1 MESLVHLLTI
11 FNIGFS
17 IFSCA
22 LLIVIGLQKAD
33 IFFPSPSAKLAM
45 LLMLSALAGLQIYHY
60 LSLNGAVTL
69 FNKSS
74 YALTLF
80 IATTSF
86 YLFCCAFLKPDTQS
100 FRSFLFFIPVIS
112 AFLLPAH
119 IVIPLAFTLGTIYSF
134 LICKQLYQLRENRK
148 FFQLEMGVIA
158 GFAFNAV
165 LILIVGVTATILQ
178 EHIFVLTYSNLI
190 GISLLAMIYLQLR
203 FPDLTQKAQD
213 VVVAMR
219 YASSTLK
226 NLNTPELVDKLN
238 TLLNEQKIYKDSELS
253 LAGVASQLSIS
264 NHQLSELINSHHEQ
278 SFSQLIRECRVA
290 DAKTQLIEQPKASV
304 LSIGLDV
311 GFSSQS
317 NFYTA
322 FKEITGE
329 TPGQF
334 RKRMGILDN

>member
-1 MESLVHLLTI
+1 MESITVFTI
-11 FNIGFS
+11 FTIGFS

-22 LLIVIGLQKAD
+22 LLMVIGFHKAP
-33 IFFPSPSAKLAM
+33 ILLPTASAKVTM
-45 LLMLSALAGLQIYHY
+45 LLMLLSLAGLQLHHY
-60 LSLNGAVTL
+60 FNLNNVYTL
-69 FNKSS
+69 FDNPF

-86 YLFCCAFLKPDTQS
+86 YLFGRTFLQPETEG
-100 FRSFLFFIPVIS
+100 FRSFLFFTPFFLVW
-112 AFLLPAH
+112 LLPIQAF
-119 IVIPLAFTLGTIYSF
+119 IPLDFLLGTIYSI
-134 LICKQLYQLRENRK
+134 LICRQVYQLRENRK
-148 FFQLEMGVIA
+148 FFQLEMGVII
-158 GFAFNAV
+158 GFIFNAA
-165 LILIVGVTATILQ
+165 LILIVGLSATILS
-178 EHIFVLTYSNLI
+178 EHIFVLIYSNLI
-190 GISLLAMIYLQLR
+190 GFSLLAMIYLQLR
-203 FPDLTQKAQD
+203 FPDLTQKAQEI
-213 VVVAMR
+213 VALR

-226 NLNTPELVDKLN
+226 NLDTKELVAKL
-238 TLLNEQKIYKDSELS
+238 TALLKEQKIYKDSELS
-253 LAGVASQLSIS
+253 LATLANQLQIS

-278 SFSQLIRECRVA
+278 SFSQLIREYRVT

-334 RKRMGILDN
+334 RKRLGVDEG